1 MIING
6 VCPVRQ
12 GNEGQHGAVLGR
24 VKGQPVYEF
33 VKTVRAGSLQGL
45 FCQMRDPG
53 REDESM
59 SVQTEKALAASLKKL
74 LEKKTLEKITVKDI
88 TDDCGVNRQTFY
100 YHFHDV
106 YDLVEWILKDE
117 FADLTEHLN
126 ADNWQERMHGVMLR
140 MIEDK
145 SFIMNTYYSLTR
157 RQLDQFLQ
165 NFIHPLIE
173 QQIEKTKGGDA
184 ILPEDKKFLADMAT
198 YSLVGILTE
207 WIASGMKSSY
217 QEQFGKLMF
226 LLDGILEF
234 VVDKFASP
242 AGAY

>member
-1 MIING
+1 
-6 VCPVRQ
+6 
-12 GNEGQHGAVLGR
+12 
-24 VKGQPVYEF
+24 K
-33 VKTVRAGSLQGL
+33 
-45 FCQMRDPG
+45 RDPG

-117 FADLTEHLN
+117 FADLTEHLT
-126 ADNWQERMHGVMLR
+126 ADNWQEKMHGVMLR

-165 NFIHPLIE
+165 RFIHPLIE
-173 QQIEKTKGGDA
+173 QQIDKTKGGDA
-184 ILPEDKKFLADMAT
+184 ILPEDKAFLADMAT

-207 WIASGMKSSY
+207 WIASGMKTSY